1 MEIELL
7 RLKERIEI
15 AIELGES
22 HYREFKTALEGRPE
36 AKTPRDLKEIG
47 NDISKTLVA
56 FANADGGE
64 LFIGIEDNSTVT
76 GLPFNEE
83 KMNVILN
90 APITYVN
97 KETP

>member
-47 NDISKTLVA
+47 VPQTRRKSCPIAPLRSRALA
-56 FANADGGE
+56 HGSRGG
-64 LFIGIEDNSTVT
+64 
-76 GLPFNEE
+76 
-83 KMNVILN
+83 
-90 APITYVN
+90 
-97 KETP
+97 